1 MVALLVGKERD
12 EWMVGGAAGWKG
24 AGRLDCGAA
33 CMERRTAECI
43 RWNNCSSIRWNNCC
57 KLATVYFYFM
67 KCICML

>member
-33 CMERRTAECI
+33 GMERRTAECI

-57 KLATVYFYFM
+57 
-67 KCICML
+67 